1 MEMKAIRRGGIE
13 RAGYDRASRTLVI
26 EFERGR
32 AKRFLGVGEEVARQ
46 FLNSSAPLSFLR
58 DRLEEEY
65 AVREGGIE
73 PESGAE
79 SQKSPRLT
87 AAEAAKQLFG

>member
-13 RAGYDRASRTLVI
+13 RAGYDRASRALLV

-65 AVREGGIE
+65 AVREGGTE
-73 PESGAE
+73 AGA
-79 SQKSPRLT
+79 QKSSRLT
-87 AAEAAKQLFG
+87 PAEAAKQLFG